1 MKVLQIIL
9 GIILFLIFISGTS
22 TLITINVWE
31 YDTYLVR
38 IDNNTEQ
45 LALMQGAKNIKV
57 VSVKQSIYGNNIYNV
72 DIRMKLNFTNQF
84 DNVRTDVNN
93 WLFENGMT
101 SAIQK

>member
-1 MKVLQIIL
+1 MKVWQIIL
-9 GIILFLIFISGTS
+9 GIILFLIFIYGTA
-22 TLITINVWE
+22 TLITINIWE
-31 YDTYLVR
+31 YNTYLVR

-72 DIRMKLNFTNQF
+72 NIGMKLSFNNQF
-84 DNVRTDVNN
+84 DSVSTDVNN

-101 SAIQK
+101 SAI